1 MAILILSWQFV
12 IWYYTAALFNF
23 VTISRDFVWF
33 LYHFFSIPILIPT
46 LFSKWKRIGDVR
58 TRKFDIKD
66 FFSVFI
72 VNSIM
77 RVIGFFIR
85 SFVIIVGL
93 ISIIVAIMIEIT
105 LFVAWLFLPVI
116 IVALF
121 AMGMKLMVGLD

>member
-23 VTISRDFVWF
+23 IKISGDFIWF

-46 LFSKWKRIGDVR
+46 LFSKWKRMGDVR

-85 SFVIIVGL
+85 SFVIITGILSIVLAIAVEML
-93 ISIIVAIMIEIT
+93 I
-105 LFVAWLFLPVI
+105 FVAWLFLPVI

-121 AMGMKLMVGLD
+121 ALGMKLKIGLD

>member
-23 VTISRDFVWF
+23 VKISRDFTWF

-58 TRKFDIKD
+58 TRKFDIAD

-72 VNSIM
+72 VNFIM
-77 RVIGFFIR
+77 RIVGFFIR
-85 SFVIIVGL
+85 SAVVVLGVISMILAIV
-93 ISIIVAIMIEIT
+93 VEVT
-105 LFVAWLFLPVI
+105 LFVVWIFLPVI

-121 AMGMKLMVGLD
+121 VMGMKLMIGFD

>member
-23 VTISRDFVWF
+23 VKISRDLIWF

-58 TRKFDIKD
+58 TKKFNIAD
-66 FFSVFI
+66 FFSVLM
-72 VNSIM
+72 VNLIM
-77 RVIGFFIR
+77 RIVGFFIR
-85 SFVIIVGL
+85 SFVVIAGFIFIVLAIIAEIMVF
-93 ISIIVAIMIEIT
+93 IV
-105 LFVAWLFLPVI
+105 WLFLPVI

-121 AMGMKLMVGLD
+121 VFGMNLMVGFN

>member
-12 IWYYTAALFNF
+12 IWYYTAALVNF
-23 VTISRDFVWF
+23 IKISGDFIWF

-58 TRKFDIKD
+58 TKKFNIAD
-66 FFSVFI
+66 FFSVLI

-77 RVIGFFIR
+77 RIVGFFIR
-85 SFVIIVGL
+85 SFVIIAGFV
-93 ISIIVAIMIEIT
+93 SIILAVAVEIAV
-105 LFVAWLFLPVI
+105 FVAWLFFPII

-121 AMGMKLMVGLD
+121 VWGINLMIGSH

>member
-23 VTISRDFVWF
+23 VKISRDFVWF
-33 LYHFFSIPILIPT
+33 LYHFFSIRILIPT

-58 TRKFDIKD
+58 TKKFNAAD
-66 FFSVFI
+66 FFSVLI

-77 RVIGFFIR
+77 RIVGFFIR
-85 SFVIIVGL
+85 SFVVIAGF
-93 ISIIVAIMIEIT
+93 ISIILAIVAEIVV
-105 LFVAWLFLPVI
+105 FIVWLFLPII

-121 AMGMKLMVGLD
+121 VLGMNLMVGSN

>member
-23 VTISRDFVWF
+23 IKISRDFIWF
-33 LYHFFSIPILIPT
+33 LYHFFSIPILVPT

-72 VNSIM
+72 VNFIM
-77 RVIGFFIR
+77 RIVGFFIR
-85 SFVIIVGL
+85 SVVVIAGI
-93 ISIIVAIMIEIT
+93 ISIIFAIVVEIA
-105 LFVAWLFLPVI
+105 FFIAWLFLPI
-116 IVALF
+116 IIIALF
-121 AMGMKLMVGLD
+121 VIGMKLIIGFD

>member
-23 VTISRDFVWF
+23 IKISGNFIWF

-58 TRKFDIKD
+58 TKKFDIKD

-85 SFVIIVGL
+85 SFVIIAGL
-93 ISIIVAIMIEIT
+93 LFIILAVAVEIT
-105 LFVAWLFLPVI
+105 LFAVWLFLPVI
-116 IVALF
+116 IVTLF
-121 AMGMKLMVGLD
+121 ALGMKLMLGLD

>member
-23 VTISRDFVWF
+23 IKISGDFIWF

-85 SFVIIVGL
+85 FFVIITGILSIVLAIAVEML
-93 ISIIVAIMIEIT
+93 I
-105 LFVAWLFLPVI
+105 FVVWLFLPVI

-121 AMGMKLMVGLD
+121 ALGMKLMIGLE